1 MEPKTPRRKLRR
13 PEYLL
18 VIDPTVCD
26 GYGYCVELLP
36 SNLSFDDWG
45 YPMIKTRKVD
55 EQDLELAY
63 RAVKL
68 CPKLAFKVNKVKS
81 KDI

>member
-1 MEPKTPRRKLRR
+1 MASKAKGKRVVKL
-13 PEYLL
+13 EYQL

-36 SNLSFDDWG
+36 ANLIFDDWG
-45 YPMIKTRKVD
+45 YPIIKDRCID
-55 EQDLELAY
+55 EEHLELAY

-68 CPKLAFKVNKVKS
+68 CPKLAFRLNK
-81 KDI
+81 IRNE